1 MSNVRSLPPCIPSG
15 GQASNFPF
23 RKGHCERP
31 SRIMAVERKEQFWT
45 GLGPWPCTTALQDL
59 LAYLLDTLTPSSP
72 HSLTSA
78 FLPNTALNLAGY
90 GPWSANSMRGRL
102 RHYTKN
108 PTNES

>member
-31 SRIMAVERKEQFWT
+31 SRIMAGERKEQLRT
-45 GLGPWPCTTALQDL
+45 GLGPWPCTRALQDL
-59 LAYLLDTLTPSSP
+59 LAYLLHALTPPSP

-78 FLPNTALNLAGY
+78 FLPNTALCLAGC
-90 GPWSANSMRGRL
+90 GPWSANSMRGRH

-108 PTNES
+108 PTNGS